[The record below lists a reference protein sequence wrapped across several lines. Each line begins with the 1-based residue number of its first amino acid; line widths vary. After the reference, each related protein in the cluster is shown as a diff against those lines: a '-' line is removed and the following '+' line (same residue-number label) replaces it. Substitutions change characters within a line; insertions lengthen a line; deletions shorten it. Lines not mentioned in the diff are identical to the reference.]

1 MHKIIEWY
9 EVAFKYCND
18 IEVLERKI
26 IEDFDEKK
34 YFDLSNSYQSHLA
47 DQDFISHDIGDYQ
60 KEFNKASTI
69 RTGWTN
75 LTVKTELNPNI
86 TQNPN

>member
-1 MHKIIEWY
+1 MQFRYANYLK
-9 EVAFKYCND
+9 
-18 IEVLERKI
+18 VLCSKSRV
-26 IEDFDEKK
+26 
-34 YFDLSNSYQSHLA
+34 LNVQG
-47 DQDFISHDIGDYQ
+47 DFISHDEIRDYQ

-86 TQNPN
+86 TQNPRQYDGIR